1 MAGAVGHS
9 GRSAG
14 VARTTGTNAL
24 QRRRCNQAD
33 SRTFWRRN
41 GAHSFLPFDAAKAQ
55 FSGVRRTHQPLG
67 FGIHQRIEYF
77 AAEIRRHGV
86 AGDPRPR
93 RDRRGGY
100 APVVFRSRPHRGFQG
115 TVRGLPAAAATQGG
129 AGYRAPIALVCS
141 GPGELLNLPATDKC
155 LRAIALFLLSTQ
167 ATLAQESHPKPPPP
181 PPGAKAVKCV
191 GREVPQFT
199 DITSKTGI
207 HFDHVSSSDSK
218 YVVESMS
225 GGVLLIDYDR
235 DGYPDIYFT
244 NAPTVDMAMKGQ
256 AARGALYHN
265 NHDGTFTDVTE
276 KAGLATP
283 CFAMGGAVGDYNND
297 GWPDIYLTCLGG
309 NKLFKNNG
317 DGTFTDVSKA
327 AGVDDPDG
335 YYGMSVIFCDFNN
348 TGRPDIYVANDST
361 PKFLYKNLG
370 NGKFQEIG
378 LESGTAVSEDGSEQA
393 SMGIAVGDYLHTG
406 LQSLY
411 VTNFSDEYSNLF
423 RNDGEWNFS
432 DVSYKSG
439 VALPSLPYVKWGT
452 AFFDADN
459 DGWLDLIVVGGHVY
473 PQVDT
478 LPSGARYK
486 EPKVL
491 QLNQK
496 DGTFCD
502 ASDQAGPDLRIPR
515 VSRGVAAG
523 DLFNDGNM
531 DLVIEDL
538 AGSPMILRNNGIAG
552 RHWVSFE
559 LQGTKSNRMAI
570 GARLKIVAGGL
581 TQTEEIH
588 SGGSYLSQNDLRV
601 HFGLNTAKKI
611 DSLEIRWPSG
621 KIETLK
627 NLDVDKFYSVLE
639 GQGIVPAEKIRA
651 APALAAKP

>member
-1 MAGAVGHS
+1 
-9 GRSAG
+9 
-14 VARTTGTNAL
+14 
-24 QRRRCNQAD
+24 
-33 SRTFWRRN
+33 
-41 GAHSFLPFDAAKAQ
+41 
-55 FSGVRRTHQPLG
+55 
-67 FGIHQRIEYF
+67 
-77 AAEIRRHGV
+77 
-86 AGDPRPR
+86 
-93 RDRRGGY
+93 
-100 APVVFRSRPHRGFQG
+100 
-115 TVRGLPAAAATQGG
+115 
-129 AGYRAPIALVCS
+129 
-141 GPGELLNLPATDKC
+141 LNLPAADKC
-155 LRAIALFLLSTQ
+155 LRAFSLFLLSAQ
-167 ATLAQESHPKPPPP
+167 VTLAQESHPKPPPP
-181 PPGAKAVKCV
+181 PPGAKAVKCA

-207 HFDHVSSSDSK
+207 HFNHVSSSDSK

-244 NAPTVDMAMKGQ
+244 NAPTVDMAIKEQ

-317 DGTFTDVSKA
+317 DGTFTDVTKQAGIADGRWSTGASFGDYDGDGNLDLMVTNYVDFHLNDLPGFGTAPNCKYRGIDVQCGPRGLKGAGDALFHNNGDGTFSDVSKA
-327 AGVDDPDG
+327 AGVDDPNG
-335 YYGMSVIFCDFNN
+335 YYGMSVIFSDFNN

-406 LQSLY
+406 MQSLY

-423 RNDGEWNFS
+423 RNDGQWNFS

-452 AFFDADN
+452 VFFDADN

-523 DLFNDGNM
+523 DLFNDGNV
-531 DLVIEDL
+531 DLVVEDL

-559 LQGTKSNRMAI
+559 LQGTKSNRMAV

-627 NLDVDKFYSVLE
+627 NLDVDRFYSVLE
-639 GQGIVPAEKIRA
+639 GQGIVPAEKVRPSAVA
-651 APALAAKP
+651 ANY

>member
-1 MAGAVGHS
+1 
-9 GRSAG
+9 
-14 VARTTGTNAL
+14 
-24 QRRRCNQAD
+24 
-33 SRTFWRRN
+33 
-41 GAHSFLPFDAAKAQ
+41 
-55 FSGVRRTHQPLG
+55 
-67 FGIHQRIEYF
+67 
-77 AAEIRRHGV
+77 
-86 AGDPRPR
+86 
-93 RDRRGGY
+93 
-100 APVVFRSRPHRGFQG
+100 
-115 TVRGLPAAAATQGG
+115 
-129 AGYRAPIALVCS
+129 
-141 GPGELLNLPATDKC
+141 LNLPTADKC
-155 LRAIALFLLSTQ
+155 LRAFSLFLLSAQ
-167 ATLAQESHPKPPPP
+167 VTLAQESHPKPPPP
-181 PPGAKAVKCV
+181 PPGAKAVKCA

-207 HFDHVSSSDSK
+207 HFNHVSSSDSK

-244 NAPTVDMAMKGQ
+244 NAPTVDMAIKGQ
-256 AARGALYHN
+256 TARGALYHN

-276 KAGLATP
+276 NAGLATP

-317 DGTFTDVSKA
+317 DGTFTDVTKQAGIADGRWSTGAAFGDYDGDGNLDLMVTNYVDFHLNDLPGFGTAPNCKYRGIDVQCGPRGLKGAGDALFHNNGDGTFTDVSKA
-327 AGVDDPDG
+327 AGVDDPNG
-335 YYGMSVIFCDFNN
+335 YYGMSVIFSDFNN
-348 TGRPDIYVANDST
+348 TGRPDIYIANDST

-406 LQSLY
+406 FPSLY

-423 RNDGEWNFS
+423 RNDGQWNFS

-452 AFFDADN
+452 VFFDADN

-502 ASDQAGPDLRIPR
+502 ASDQAGPDLRIAR

-523 DLFNDGNM
+523 DLFNDGNV

-538 AGSPMILRNNGIAG
+538 AGSPLILRNSGIAR

-559 LQGTKSNRMAI
+559 LQSTKSNRLAI

-639 GQGIVPAEKIRA
+639 GQGTVSAEKIRPSA
-651 APALAAKP
+651 VAAKY